1 MIPQKLAVTQAA
13 KILGV
18 CKRTIW
24 RRIASGDIPATRIPG
39 RSGWEYRIRED
50 DLRKYLGEE

>member
-1 MIPQKLAVTQAA
+1 MIPKKLTVSQAA
-13 KILGV
+13 EILGV
-18 CKRTIW
+18 HKRTIW
-24 RRIASGDIPATRIPG
+24 RRIASGDIPATQIPG